1 MLKLSVLQ
9 SIDDTTGVD
18 SGFFVKLDRK
28 CTYLILRNWYFYE
41 FVGLSKKVCL
51 TILEVYITH
60 YNLHHRF
67 LRFLTFNFTTTIL
80 LIPCILIRYILYI
93 IRHE

>member
-1 MLKLSVLQ
+1 MSIFSYQWLYFF
-9 SIDDTTGVD
+9 SID
-18 SGFFVKLDRK
+18 FFVKLDRK

-51 TILEVYITH
+51 TILEVCITH

-67 LRFLTFNFTTTIL
+67 LRFLTFFNFTTTIL